1 MAKGGS
7 EPQGGGGGGGDTSLD
22 FLWIVVSIIIAT
34 LLIWYYGQ
42 VYITKAVCWLRFY
55 EIVAIKVAIGSWI
68 QLSQKTALMFH
79 LPIPDLAILNRW
91 QEFAVNNKEPVEF
104 NTLVAFSTYVGQ
116 YLRYPVA
123 LILLLLIVYL
133 YVASPTERFKNIF
146 TTKQLRLTEQEDWP
160 QIMPVAKL
168 DLVNVN
174 LDKEPWAMALNPM
187 RFCEKYGL
195 IKKEKEKNGQYNI
208 SLIHGAAYRILG
220 LQLGPRWRGY
230 EAIPMYLQALFAVF
244 ITRIDGEKKVAD
256 KLEEQLAASASSG
269 QLNFTGVKEL
279 IEKHKNNKT
288 VQRTIAKHAY
298 VTTVMASLLVA
309 AREAG
314 VLASAEFIWLKTLDR
329 RMWYMLNNVGRPTA
343 FAEISGA
350 FAHWLAEKKLGLP
363 LTTPMVD
370 EAVTGLGLAL
380 KEILYKPK
388 DED

>member
-230 EAIPMYLQALFAVF
+230 EALPMYLQALFAVF

-370 EAVTGLGLAL
+370 VTGLGLAL

>member
-370 EAVTGLGLAL
+370 EAVNGLGFAL